1 MAMEWLSLWM
11 FPVLMALVFLGIHVS
26 VALVITAF
34 SFGFFVFGDRIAVQ
48 SFGPVLQAGSNFVLA
63 AIPLFVLMGAILE
76 RSGIARRLFDA
87 IQIWLGPLPGGLAL
101 ATVVMCAI
109 FAASAGVVG
118 AVEIVVGLMAI
129 PAMRAYSYDR
139 GLISGTIC
147 AGGSLGTI
155 IPPSIVVVV
164 YASIAQL
171 SVGELLAGI
180 MLPGLVMT
188 ALFLVYILGRCL
200 LRPQDGPPVPNAARV
215 GSLRKKLAITAG
227 GLLPAALLI
236 TAVLGSILMG
246 VASPTE
252 AAAVGALGAL
262 ILALCYREC
271 SWSVLQVSLAQTVK
285 VTAMIMFT
293 VLGGTMFTGMF
304 AATGGGRLLA
314 AIVVEAG
321 LSPAMLVT
329 FFLLIVFA
337 AGFVLDWIS
346 IVLIC
351 IPIFAP
357 LVKLAGI
364 DPVWFAVLVCI
375 AIQTS
380 YLTPPMAPSIF
391 YLRAIAPPDF
401 TYGHMYRGIVPF
413 VAMQLCTLL
422 LVAVFPALATWLPK
436 ALFGN

>member
-1 MAMEWLSLWM
+1 MEWLSLWM
-11 FPVLMALVFLGIHVS
+11 FPALFLLVFLGIHVS
-26 VALVITAF
+26 VALIITAF
-34 SFGFFVFGDRIAVQ
+34 GFGYLAFGDRIVLQ

-63 AIPLFVLMGAILE
+63 AVPLFVLMGALLE
-76 RSGIARRLFDA
+76 RSGIAKRLYDA
-87 IQIWLGPLPGGLAL
+87 MQLWLGPLPGGLAL
-101 ATVVMCAI
+101 ATIGMCAI

-129 PAMRAYSYDR
+129 PAMRAYNYDR
-139 GLISGTIC
+139 ALISGTIC

-180 MLPGLVMT
+180 VVPGALMT
-188 ALFLVYILGRCL
+188 ALFFAYILFRCL
-200 LRPQDGPPVPNAARV
+200 LRPQDGPPIPKSTNPPGVGEKLYITFNGLVPA
-215 GSLRKKLAITAG
+215 T
-227 GLLPAALLI
+227 LLI
-236 TAVLGSILMG
+236 VAVLGSILMG
-246 VASPTE
+246 IASPTE
-252 AAAVGALGAL
+252 AAAVGAAGAL
-262 ILALCYREC
+262 ALSILYREV
-271 SWSVLQVSLAQTVK
+271 SWRIVADSLAQTIR
-285 VTAMIMFT
+285 VTSMIMFT
-293 VLGGTMFTGMF
+293 VLGGTMFTGIF

-314 AIVVEAG
+314 SIVGGLG
-321 LSPAMLVT
+321 LSEGMLV
-329 FFLLIVFA
+329 FLFLTIIFA

-357 LVKLAGI
+357 LVKAAGI
-364 DPVWFAVLVCI
+364 DPLWFAVLVCI

-401 TYGHMYRGIVPF
+401 TYGHMYRGVVPY
-413 VAMQLCTLL
+413 VAMQLLTLAV
-422 LVAVFPALATWLPK
+422 VAAIPAAATWLPN
-436 ALFGN
+436 ALFR

>member
-1 MAMEWLSLWM
+1 MQTLSLWM
-11 FPVLMALVFLGIHVS
+11 FPALFLLIFMGIHVS
-26 VALVITAF
+26 VALIVVA
-34 SFGFFVFGDRIAVQ
+34 FGFGWLVFGSGVIVQ
-48 SFGPVLQAGSNFVLA
+48 SFGPILQAGSNFVLA
-63 AIPLFVLMGAILE
+63 AVPLFVLMGAILE

-87 IQIWLGPLPGGLAL
+87 MQVWLGPLPGGLAL
-101 ATVVMCAI
+101 ATIAMCAI

-129 PAMRAYSYDR
+129 PAMRAYNYDR
-139 GLISGTIC
+139 ALISGVIC

-180 MLPGLVMT
+180 MLPGLLMT
-188 ALFLVYILGRCL
+188 SLFFFYILFRCL
-200 LRPQDGPPVPNAARV
+200 LRPQDGPALPREVRV
-215 GSLRKKLAITAG
+215 TSLSEKLKITFNG
-227 GLLPAALLI
+227 FVPAALLI
-236 TAVLGSILMG
+236 FAVLGSILMG

-262 ILALCYREC
+262 LLSLIYREF
-271 SWSVLQVSLAQTVK
+271 SWSVARVSLEQTVK
-285 VTAMIMFT
+285 ITAMIMFT
-293 VLGGTMFTGMF
+293 VLGGTMFTGIF

-314 AIVVEAG
+314 SIVADMG
-321 LSPAMLVT
+321 LSQGFLIV
-329 FFLLIVFA
+329 FFLAIIFA

-357 LVKLAGI
+357 LVKSAGI
-364 DPVWFAVLVCI
+364 DPLWFAVLVCI

-401 TYGHMYRGIVPF
+401 TYSHMYRGVVPF
-413 VAMQLCTLL
+413 VAIQLLTLL
-422 LVAVFPALATWLPK
+422 IVAIFPAIATYLPK
-436 ALFGN
+436 VLFG

>member
-1 MAMEWLSLWM
+1 MQTLSLWM
-11 FPVLMALVFLGIHVS
+11 FPALFVLVFLGIHVS
-26 VALVITAF
+26 VALIITAF
-34 SFGFFVFGDRIAVQ
+34 GFGWYVFGSGVIVQ

-63 AIPLFVLMGAILE
+63 AVPLFVLMGAILE

-87 IQIWLGPLPGGLAL
+87 MQVWLGPLPGGLAL
-101 ATVVMCAI
+101 ATIAMSAV

-129 PAMRAYSYDR
+129 PAMRAYNYDR
-139 GLISGTIC
+139 ALIAGTIC

-180 MLPGLVMT
+180 MLPGALMT
-188 ALFLVYILGRCL
+188 GLFFGYILLRCL
-200 LRPQDGPPVPNAARV
+200 IRKQDGPPLPRAANALTL
-215 GSLRKKLAITAG
+215 GQKLMVTLNG
-227 GLLPAALLI
+227 FFPAALLI
-236 TAVLGSILMG
+236 FAVLGSILMG
-246 VASPTE
+246 IASPTE

-262 ILALCYREC
+262 LLSLLYREF
-271 SWSVLQVSLAQTVK
+271 SWPIAFSSLNQTVRI
-285 VTAMIMFT
+285 TAMIMFT
-293 VLGGTMFTGMF
+293 VLGGTMFTGIF

-314 AIVVEAG
+314 QIVADLG
-321 LSPAMLVT
+321 LTPGLLVI
-329 FFLLIVFA
+329 FFLVIIFI

-346 IVLIC
+346 VVLIC

-357 LVKLAGI
+357 LVKSAGV
-364 DPVWFAVLVCI
+364 DPLWFAVLVCI

-401 TYGHMYRGIVPF
+401 TYSHMYRGVVPF
-413 VAMQLCTLL
+413 VGIQLLTLL
-422 LVAVFPALATWLPK
+422 LVAWFPTLATFLPK
-436 ALFGN
+436 YLFG

>member
-1 MAMEWLSLWM
+1 MEWLSLWM
-11 FPVLMALVFLGIHVS
+11 FPTLLVLVFLGIHVS
-26 VALVITAF
+26 VALVTVA
-34 SFGFFVFGDRIAVQ
+34 FGFGYFVFGDHIAVQ
-48 SFGPVLQAGSNFVLA
+48 SFGPVVQTGSNFVLA
-63 AIPLFVLMGAILE
+63 AVPLFILMGAILE
-76 RSGIARRLFDA
+76 RSGVARRLFDA

-101 ATVVMCAI
+101 ATIVMCAI

-155 IPPSIVVVV
+155 IPPSIVVVI

-171 SVGELLAGI
+171 SVGELLAGT
-180 MLPGLVMT
+180 MLPGLLMT
-188 ALFLVYILGRCL
+188 GMFLVYILGRCMW
-200 LRPQDGPPVPNAARV
+200 RKQDGPPVPNHARV
-215 GSLRKKLAITAG
+215 SSLRQKLVVTAS
-227 GLLPAALLI
+227 GLLPASLLI
-236 TAVLGSILMG
+236 CAVLGSILMG
-246 VASPTE
+246 IASPTE
-252 AAAVGALGAL
+252 AAAVGAVGAL
-262 ILALCYREC
+262 ILALIYREC
-271 SWSVLQVSLAQTVK
+271 SWPVLKLSLSQTVK

-293 VLGGTMFTGMF
+293 VLGGTMFTGIF

-314 AIVVEAG
+314 NIVMELG
-321 LSPAMLVT
+321 MSPGMLVM
-329 FFLLIVFA
+329 FALMIVFA

-357 LVKLAGI
+357 LVKNAGI

-375 AIQTS
+375 TIQTS

-401 TYGHMYRGIVPF
+401 TYGHMYRGVTPF
-413 VAMQLCTLL
+413 VGMQLLTLL
-422 LVAVFPALATWLPK
+422 VVAIFPALATWLPK
-436 ALFGN
+436 QLFGN